1 MQRKTTIPGKKRE
14 SFDVEQHPWSL
25 IGIVPQGGPDRA
37 IESNRETTV
46 VLKSCL
52 QSGFS
57 SCGFAIV
64 VVEHAS
70 QPLTT
75 LDSSDR
81 FCRCL
86 QRNDQPI
93 AEPLVIALSVI
104 VLNEFADR
112 FAQRVFTKKD
122 HPFQT
127 AFFDRSDK
135 SFRVRVQ
142 IG

>member
-1 MQRKTTIPGKKRE
+1 M
-14 SFDVEQHPWSL
+14 
-25 IGIVPQGGPDRA
+25 
-37 IESNRETTV
+37 
-46 VLKSCL
+46 LKSFGGL
-52 QSGFS
+52 QFGSSSG
-57 SCGFAIV
+57 GFAIV
-64 VVEHAS
+64 IVEHTS

-81 FCRCL
+81 FGRCL

-93 AEPLVIALSVI
+93 AEPLVIALRVI

-142 IG
+142 NWVIMVAV

>member
-1 MQRKTTIPGKKRE
+1 M
-14 SFDVEQHPWSL
+14 
-25 IGIVPQGGPDRA
+25 
-37 IESNRETTV
+37 
-46 VLKSCL
+46 LKSFGGL
-52 QSGFS
+52 QFGSSSG
-57 SCGFAIV
+57 GFAIV
-64 VVEHAS
+64 IVEHTS

-81 FCRCL
+81 FGRCL

-93 AEPLVIALSVI
+93 AEPLVIALRVI
-104 VLNEFADR
+104 VLNEFTDR

-135 SFRVRVQ
+135 IVPRTRSNWVIVMAV
-142 IG
+142 